1 MFGKLISLRN
11 ALLARGF
18 RFAESALGVHVT
30 PVHFYSP
37 IPDASTLDPA
47 IYARV
52 GDCEGIDFSADSQ
65 LQALREL
72 FPQYQQEYVP
82 DQNSGLARVD
92 AFVLY
97 ALIRARRPKLMIE
110 IGAGESTKISLAAL
124 ARNRADGH
132 ASRFLAVEPYPRP
145 FVRALAG
152 DGFELLERKVQD
164 VELARF
170 ADADLVFIDSSHVAK
185 IGSDVNYEMLE
196 IIPHLKV
203 GAAVHWHDIM
213 IPADYPKSWI
223 ESGRMFWNESYMVH
237 SFMLFNSSFR
247 VVWASR
253 YMQIKHPEPLSQCFP
268 YFEPSNPDEQLS
280 SFWVERIA

>member
-1 MFGKLISLRN
+1 MLGKLFSLKN

-18 RFAESALGVHVT
+18 RFAESSLGVHVT

-52 GDCEGIDFSADSQ
+52 GECEGVDFQSETQ
-65 LQALREL
+65 LRALREL
-72 FPQYQQEYVP
+72 FPQYLQEYAP
-82 DQNSGLARVD
+82 PSNSGLARVD

-97 ALIRARRPKLMIE
+97 ALIRSRRPNLMIE
-110 IGAGESTKISLAAL
+110 IGAGESTKVSLAAL
-124 ARNRADGH
+124 AQNRVEGH
-132 ASRFLAVEPYPRP
+132 ASHFLAIEPYPRP
-145 FVRALAG
+145 FVRELAG
-152 DGFELLERKVQD
+152 EGFELLERKVQE
-164 VELARF
+164 VSLTQF

-196 IIPHLKV
+196 IVPHLKV

-237 SFMLFNSSFR
+237 SFMLFNKSFR
-247 VVWASR
+247 ILWASR
-253 YMQIKHPEPLSQCFP
+253 YMQIKHPRPLSQCFP
-268 YFEPSNPDEQLS
+268 YFEPSNPEEQLS

>member
-1 MFGKLISLRN
+1 MLGKLLSLRG

-18 RFAESALGVHVT
+18 RVAESVLGLHVT

-37 IPDASTLDPA
+37 IPNVSTLDPA
-47 IYARV
+47 TFTRI
-52 GDCEGIDFSADSQ
+52 GDCEGIDFNVASQ
-65 LQALREL
+65 LETLREL
-72 FPQYQQEYVP
+72 FPRFQYEYVP
-82 DQNSGLARVD
+82 ARNSGLARVD

-110 IGAGESTKISLAAL
+110 IGAGESTRISLAAL
-124 ARNRADGH
+124 AQNRAEGH
-132 ASRFLAVEPYPRP
+132 GSSFLAIEPYPRS
-145 FVRALAG
+145 FVREFTG
-152 DGFELLERKVQD
+152 EGFSLLERKVQD
-164 VELARF
+164 VELSQF

-196 IIPHLKV
+196 IVPQLKV

-237 SFMLFNSSFR
+237 SFMLFNRSFR
-247 VVWASR
+247 IVWASR
-253 YMQIKHPEPLSQCFP
+253 YMQINHPQPLSQCFRE
-268 YFEPSNPDEQLS
+268 FEPTNPDEQLS